1 MNRVNCILLI
11 DDDRVVNTINR
22 TILNKKK
29 IANEIVAVENG
40 QEAIDFLL
48 EKGRYEAN
56 GHTPPKP
63 NVILLDLNMPIM
75 DGWEFLEEFKSI
87 KNESCL
93 HDCRI
98 YVLTSSPNPDD
109 MHKAKSFKEV
119 TGYFVKPLSSELMET
134 LSA

>member
-22 TILNKKK
+22 TILNKRK

-56 GHTPPKP
+56 GQTPPKP

-87 KNESCL
+87 KNTNSL
-93 HDCRI
+93 DDCRI

-109 MHKAKSFKEV
+109 MHKAKSFEEV
-119 TGYFVKPLSSELMET
+119 TGYFVKPLSTELMEK
-134 LSA
+134 LCA